1 VISQPTILGRVR
13 KFMRFKLVKIFINST
28 VGRSAKV
35 LSKNDRK
42 KIVLVI
48 FLQITF
54 GFLDLIGVGIVGII
68 GALAISGVGSQE
80 SGNRVNSVLEFLH
93 LGNQPFQYQVAILG
107 FFAAGL
113 LVGKTIFSIIFT
125 RRTMFFLSRRGAQL
139 SANLISKLF
148 AQSLITLQSKSMNE
162 MMYSLTTGVG
172 IITVGVLGS
181 TVSLVSDVSLLI
193 VMAVGLFFV
202 DPTIAFSIFFIFGL
216 IGLLLYKLMHIKVR
230 ELGLKQSEIGIR
242 SGEKILEVISSY
254 RETVVRN
261 RRDYYSRVI
270 GKQRLELADISAEM
284 SFMPNISKYVME
296 VTVVIGSIV
305 VCAIQFMAQDAV
317 HAVAV
322 LSVFLAASTRIAP
335 AILRI
340 QQGAISIRGSLG
352 AANPTLEL
360 IEMLGSLKSIEKTSD
375 LVETKHVGFQAK
387 IKLEN
392 VSLTYPNKEIPAISG
407 INLNIEP
414 GQIVA
419 LVGPSGAGKTTI
431 VDVLL
436 GILKPDFGTVQ
447 ISELPPLDC
456 ISKWSG
462 AISYVPQDVMISNGT
477 IRENVAM
484 GFPKEVVTDE
494 LVWDALEVA
503 QLSSFTKSLP
513 NGLDTPVGD
522 RGTKISGGQRQRLGI
537 ARAMFTKPALLVL
550 DEATSSLD
558 GETEANISEAVQLMR
573 GSVTVLMIAH
583 RLSTVRNS
591 DLVIY
596 MDSGKIISIGN
607 FEEVRS
613 KVPDFDRQ
621 AKLMGL

>member
-1 VISQPTILGRVR
+1 
-13 KFMRFKLVKIFINST
+13 M
-28 VGRSAKV
+28 
-35 LSKNDRK
+35 
-42 KIVLVI
+42 
-48 FLQITF
+48 
-54 GFLDLIGVGIVGII
+54 
-68 GALAISGVGSQE
+68 AI
-80 SGNRVNSVLEFLH
+80 
-93 LGNQPFQYQVAILG
+93 
-107 FFAAGL
+107 
-113 LVGKTIFSIIFT
+113 
-125 RRTMFFLSRRGAQL
+125 
-139 SANLISKLF
+139 
-148 AQSLITLQSKSMNE
+148 
-162 MMYSLTTGVG
+162 
-172 IITVGVLGS
+172 
-181 TVSLVSDVSLLI
+181 
-193 VMAVGLFFV
+193 GLFIV
-202 DPTIAFSIFFIFGL
+202 DPTIALSIFLIFGL
-216 IGLLLYKLMHIKVR
+216 IGFLLYRLMHLKVR

-242 SGEKILEVISSY
+242 SSERILEVISSY

-261 RRDYYSRVI
+261 RRDYYSREI

-296 VTVVIGSIV
+296 VTVVLGSILV
-305 VCAIQFMAQDAV
+305 SAIQFITQDAV

-322 LSVFLAASTRIAP
+322 LSIFLAASTRIAP

-340 QQGAISIRGSLG
+340 QQGSISIRGSLG

-360 IEMLGSLKSIEKTSD
+360 IELLGNSSTVEKTSD

-392 VSLTYPNKEIPAISG
+392 VSLTYPNKEIPAIFG

-447 ISELPPLDC
+447 ISELPPLAC

-484 GFPKEVVTDE
+484 GFPIEVATDE

-503 QLSSFTKSLP
+503 QLLSFTKSLP

-573 GSVTVLMIAH
+573 GTVTVLMIAH
-583 RLSTVRNS
+583 RLSTVRNA
-591 DLVIY
+591 DVVIY
-596 MDSGKIISIGN
+596 MDSGKIISVGN

-613 KVPDFDRQ
+613 QVPDFDRQ

>member
-1 VISQPTILGRVR
+1 MFTSLRDKWRKTTI
-13 KFMRFKLVKIFINST
+13 
-28 VGRSAKV
+28 GRSARV
-35 LSKNDRK
+35 LSRNDQRK
-42 KIVLVI
+42 ILLVI
-48 FLQITF
+48 ILQISF
-54 GFLDLIGVGIVGII
+54 GFLDLLGVGVVGII
-68 GALAISGVGSQE
+68 GALAISGVGSQN
-80 SGNRVNSVLEFLH
+80 SGNRVNSVLDFLH
-93 LGNQPFQYQVAILG
+93 LGNQSFQVQVAILG
-107 FFAAGL
+107 FAAASL
-113 LVGKTIFSIIFT
+113 LIGKTIFSIIFT
-125 RRTMFFLSRRGAQL
+125 RRTTFFLSRRGAKL
-139 SANLISKLF
+139 SATLISKLF
-148 AQSLITLQSKSMNE
+148 SQSLLTIQAKSMNE
-162 MMYSLTTGVG
+162 MMYSVTAGVG

-181 TVSLVSDVSLLI
+181 TVSLVSDVSLLL
-193 VMAVGLFFV
+193 VMAIGLFIV
-202 DPTIAFSIFFIFGL
+202 DPTIALSIFLIFGL
-216 IGLLLYKLMHIKVR
+216 IGFLLYRLMHLKVR

-242 SGEKILEVISSY
+242 SSERILEVISSY

-261 RRDYYSRVI
+261 RRDYYSREI
-270 GKQRLELADISAEM
+270 GKQRLELADITAEM

-296 VTVVIGSIV
+296 VTVVLGSILV
-305 VCAIQFMAQDAV
+305 SAIQFMAQDAV

-322 LSVFLAASTRIAP
+322 LSIFLAASTRIAP

-340 QQGAISIRGSLG
+340 QQGSISIRGSLG

-360 IEMLGSLKSIEKTSD
+360 IELLGNSSTVEKTSD

-392 VSLTYPNKEIPAISG
+392 VSLTYPNKEIPAIFG
-407 INLNIEP
+407 INLNIDP

-447 ISELPPLDC
+447 ISELPPLAC

-484 GFPKEVVTDE
+484 GFPIEVATDE

-503 QLSSFTKSLP
+503 QLLSFTKSLP

-573 GSVTVLMIAH
+573 GTVTVLMIAH
-583 RLSTVRNS
+583 RLSTVRNA
-591 DLVIY
+591 DVVIY
-596 MDSGKIISIGN
+596 MDSGKIISVGN

>member
-1 VISQPTILGRVR
+1 MYRRLREKWRKTTI
-13 KFMRFKLVKIFINST
+13 
-28 VGRSAKV
+28 GRSAKV
-35 LSKNDRK
+35 LSRNDQRK
-42 KIVLVI
+42 ILLVI
-48 FLQITF
+48 ILQISF
-54 GFLDLIGVGIVGII
+54 GFLDLLGVGVIGII

-80 SGNRVNSVLEFLH
+80 SGNRVNSVLDFLH
-93 LGNQPFQYQVAILG
+93 LGNQPFQVQVAILG
-107 FFAAGL
+107 FAAASL
-113 LVGKTIFSIIFT
+113 LIGKTIFSIVFT
-125 RRTMFFLSRRGAQL
+125 RRTTFFLSRRGAKL
-139 SANLISKLF
+139 SATLISKLF
-148 AQSLITLQSKSMNE
+148 SQSLLTIQAKSMNE
-162 MMYSLTTGVG
+162 MMYSVTAGVG

-181 TVSLVSDVSLLI
+181 TVSLVSDVSLLL
-193 VMAVGLFFV
+193 VMAIGLFIV
-202 DPTIAFSIFFIFGL
+202 DPTIALSVFLIFGL
-216 IGLLLYKLMHIKVR
+216 VGFLLYRLMHLKVR

-242 SGEKILEVISSY
+242 SSERILEVISSY

-261 RRDYYSRVI
+261 RRDYYSREI
-270 GKQRLELADISAEM
+270 GKQRLELANISAEM

-296 VTVVIGSIV
+296 ITVVLGSILV
-305 VCAIQFMAQDAV
+305 SAIQFMAQDAV

-322 LSVFLAASTRIAP
+322 LSIFLAASTRIAP

-340 QQGAISIRGSLG
+340 QQGSISIRGSLG

-360 IEMLGSLKSIEKTSD
+360 IELLGNSSTVEKTSD

-392 VSLTYPNKEIPAISG
+392 VSLTYPKKEIPAISG

-447 ISELPPLDC
+447 ISELPPLAC

-484 GFPKEVVTDE
+484 GFPKEAATDE

-503 QLSSFTKSLP
+503 QLSSFVKSLP

>member
-1 VISQPTILGRVR
+1 MFTSLRDKWRKTTI
-13 KFMRFKLVKIFINST
+13 
-28 VGRSAKV
+28 GRSAKV
-35 LSKNDRK
+35 LSRNDQRK
-42 KIVLVI
+42 ILLVI
-48 FLQITF
+48 ILQISF
-54 GFLDLIGVGIVGII
+54 GFLDLLGVGVVGII
-68 GALAISGVGSQE
+68 GALAISGVGSQN
-80 SGNRVNSVLEFLH
+80 SGNRVNSVLDFLH
-93 LGNQPFQYQVAILG
+93 LGNQSFQVQVAILG
-107 FFAAGL
+107 FAAASL
-113 LVGKTIFSIIFT
+113 LIGKTIFSIIFT
-125 RRTMFFLSRRGAQL
+125 RRTTFFLSRRGAKL
-139 SANLISKLF
+139 SATLISKLF
-148 AQSLITLQSKSMNE
+148 SQSLLTIQAKSMNE
-162 MMYSLTTGVG
+162 MMYSVTAGVG

-181 TVSLVSDVSLLI
+181 TVSLVSDVSLLL
-193 VMAVGLFFV
+193 VMAIGLFIV
-202 DPTIAFSIFFIFGL
+202 DPTIALSIFLIFGL
-216 IGLLLYKLMHIKVR
+216 IGFLLYRLMHLKVR

-242 SGEKILEVISSY
+242 SSERILEVISSY

-261 RRDYYSRVI
+261 RRDYYSREI

-296 VTVVIGSIV
+296 VTVVLGSILV
-305 VCAIQFMAQDAV
+305 SAIQFMAQDAV

-322 LSVFLAASTRIAP
+322 LSIFLAASTRIAP

-340 QQGAISIRGSLG
+340 QQGSISIRGSLG

-360 IEMLGSLKSIEKTSD
+360 IELLGNSSTVEKTSD

-392 VSLTYPNKEIPAISG
+392 VSLTYPNKEIPAIFG

-447 ISELPPLDC
+447 ISELPPLAC

-484 GFPKEVVTDE
+484 GFPIEVATDE

-503 QLSSFTKSLP
+503 QLLSFTKSLP

-573 GSVTVLMIAH
+573 GTVTVLMIAH
-583 RLSTVRNS
+583 RLSTVRNA
-591 DLVIY
+591 DVVIY
-596 MDSGKIISIGN
+596 MDSGKIISVGN

>member
-1 VISQPTILGRVR
+1 MFTSLRDKWRKTTI
-13 KFMRFKLVKIFINST
+13 
-28 VGRSAKV
+28 GRSAKV
-35 LSKNDRK
+35 LSRNDQRK
-42 KIVLVI
+42 ILLVI
-48 FLQITF
+48 ILQISF
-54 GFLDLIGVGIVGII
+54 GFLDLLGVGVVGII
-68 GALAISGVGSQE
+68 GALAISGVGSQN
-80 SGNRVNSVLEFLH
+80 SGNRVNSVLDFLH
-93 LGNQPFQYQVAILG
+93 LGNQSFQVQVAILG
-107 FFAAGL
+107 FAAASL
-113 LVGKTIFSIIFT
+113 LIGKTIFSIIFT
-125 RRTMFFLSRRGAQL
+125 RRTTFFLSRRGAKL
-139 SANLISKLF
+139 SATLISKLF
-148 AQSLITLQSKSMNE
+148 SQSLLTIQAKSMNE
-162 MMYSLTTGVG
+162 MMYSVTSGVG

-181 TVSLVSDVSLLI
+181 TVSLVSDVSLLL
-193 VMAVGLFFV
+193 VMAIGLFIV
-202 DPTIAFSIFFIFGL
+202 DPTIALSIFLIFGL
-216 IGLLLYKLMHIKVR
+216 IGFLLYRLMHLKVR

-242 SGEKILEVISSY
+242 SSERILEVISSY

-261 RRDYYSRVI
+261 RRDYYSREI

-296 VTVVIGSIV
+296 VTVVLGSILV
-305 VCAIQFMAQDAV
+305 SAIQFITQDAV

-322 LSVFLAASTRIAP
+322 LSIFLAASTRIAP

-340 QQGAISIRGSLG
+340 QQGSISIRGSLG

-360 IEMLGSLKSIEKTSD
+360 IELLGNSSTVEKTSD

-392 VSLTYPNKEIPAISG
+392 VSLTYPNKEIPAIFG

-447 ISELPPLDC
+447 ISELPPLAC

-484 GFPKEVVTDE
+484 GFPIEVATDE

-573 GSVTVLMIAH
+573 GTVTVLMIAH
-583 RLSTVRNS
+583 RLSTVRNA
-591 DLVIY
+591 DVVIY
-596 MDSGKIISIGN
+596 MDSGKIISVGN

>member
-1 VISQPTILGRVR
+1 MFTSLRDKWRKTTI
-13 KFMRFKLVKIFINST
+13 
-28 VGRSAKV
+28 GRSAKV
-35 LSKNDRK
+35 LSRNDQRK
-42 KIVLVI
+42 ILLVI
-48 FLQITF
+48 ILQISF
-54 GFLDLIGVGIVGII
+54 GFLDLLGVGVVGII
-68 GALAISGVGSQE
+68 GALAISGVGSQN
-80 SGNRVNSVLEFLH
+80 SGNRVNSVLDFLH
-93 LGNQPFQYQVAILG
+93 LGNQSFQIQVAILG
-107 FFAAGL
+107 FAAASL
-113 LVGKTIFSIIFT
+113 LIGKTIFSIIFT
-125 RRTMFFLSRRGAQL
+125 RRTTFFLSRRGAKL
-139 SANLISKLF
+139 SATLISKLF
-148 AQSLITLQSKSMNE
+148 SQSLLTIQAKSMNE
-162 MMYSLTTGVG
+162 MMYSVTAGVG

-181 TVSLVSDVSLLI
+181 TVSLVSDVSLLL
-193 VMAVGLFFV
+193 VMAIGLFIV
-202 DPTIAFSIFFIFGL
+202 DPTIALSIFLIFGL
-216 IGLLLYKLMHIKVR
+216 IGFLLYRLMHLKVR

-242 SGEKILEVISSY
+242 SSERILEVISSY

-261 RRDYYSRVI
+261 RRDYYSREI

-296 VTVVIGSIV
+296 VTVVLGSILV
-305 VCAIQFMAQDAV
+305 SAIQFMAQDAV

-322 LSVFLAASTRIAP
+322 LSIFLAASTRIAP

-340 QQGAISIRGSLG
+340 QQGSISIRGSLG

-360 IEMLGSLKSIEKTSD
+360 IELLGNSSTVEKTSD

-392 VSLTYPNKEIPAISG
+392 VSLTYPNKEIPAIFG

-447 ISELPPLDC
+447 ISELPPLAC

-484 GFPKEVVTDE
+484 GFPIEVATDE

-573 GSVTVLMIAH
+573 GTVTVLMIAH
-583 RLSTVRNS
+583 RLSTVRNA
-591 DLVIY
+591 DVVIY
-596 MDSGKIISIGN
+596 MDSGKIISVGN

>member
-1 VISQPTILGRVR
+1 MFTSLRDKWRKTTI
-13 KFMRFKLVKIFINST
+13 
-28 VGRSAKV
+28 GRSAKV
-35 LSKNDRK
+35 LSRNDQRK
-42 KIVLVI
+42 ILLVI
-48 FLQITF
+48 ILQISF
-54 GFLDLIGVGIVGII
+54 GFLDLLGVGVVGII
-68 GALAISGVGSQE
+68 GALAISGVGSQN
-80 SGNRVNSVLEFLH
+80 SGNRVNSVLDFLH
-93 LGNQPFQYQVAILG
+93 LGNQSFQVQVAILG
-107 FFAAGL
+107 FAAASL
-113 LVGKTIFSIIFT
+113 LIGKTIFSIIFT
-125 RRTMFFLSRRGAQL
+125 RRTTFFLSRRGAKL
-139 SANLISKLF
+139 SATLISKLF
-148 AQSLITLQSKSMNE
+148 SQSLLTIQAKSMNE
-162 MMYSLTTGVG
+162 MMYSVTAGVG

-181 TVSLVSDVSLLI
+181 TVSLVSDVSLLL
-193 VMAVGLFFV
+193 VMAIGLFIV
-202 DPTIAFSIFFIFGL
+202 DPTIALSIFLIFGL
-216 IGLLLYKLMHIKVR
+216 IGFLLYRLMHLKVR

-242 SGEKILEVISSY
+242 SSERILEVISSY

-261 RRDYYSRVI
+261 RRDYYSREI

-296 VTVVIGSIV
+296 VTVVLGSILV
-305 VCAIQFMAQDAV
+305 SAIQFMAQDAV

-322 LSVFLAASTRIAP
+322 LSIFLAASTRIAP

-340 QQGAISIRGSLG
+340 QQGSISIRGSLG

-360 IEMLGSLKSIEKTSD
+360 IELLGNSSTVEKTSD

-392 VSLTYPNKEIPAISG
+392 VSLTYPNKEIPAIFG

-447 ISELPPLDC
+447 ISELPPLAC

-484 GFPKEVVTDE
+484 GFPIEVATDE

-573 GSVTVLMIAH
+573 GTVTVLMIAH
-583 RLSTVRNS
+583 RLSTVRNA
-591 DLVIY
+591 DVVIY
-596 MDSGKIISIGN
+596 MDSGKIISVGN

>member
-1 VISQPTILGRVR
+1 MFTSLRDKWRKTTI
-13 KFMRFKLVKIFINST
+13 
-28 VGRSAKV
+28 GRSAKV
-35 LSKNDRK
+35 LSRNDQRK
-42 KIVLVI
+42 ILLVI
-48 FLQITF
+48 ILQISF
-54 GFLDLIGVGIVGII
+54 GFLDLLGVGVVGII
-68 GALAISGVGSQE
+68 GALAISGVGSQN
-80 SGNRVNSVLEFLH
+80 SGNRVNSVLDFLH
-93 LGNQPFQYQVAILG
+93 LGNQSFQIQVAILG
-107 FFAAGL
+107 FAAASL
-113 LVGKTIFSIIFT
+113 LIGKTIFSIIFT
-125 RRTMFFLSRRGAQL
+125 RRTTFFLSHRGAKL
-139 SANLISKLF
+139 SATLISKLF
-148 AQSLITLQSKSMNE
+148 SQSLLTIQAKSMNE
-162 MMYSLTTGVG
+162 MMYSVTAGVG

-181 TVSLVSDVSLLI
+181 TVSLVSDVSLLL
-193 VMAVGLFFV
+193 VMAIGLFIV
-202 DPTIAFSIFFIFGL
+202 DPTIALSIFLIFGL
-216 IGLLLYKLMHIKVR
+216 IGFLLYRLMHLKVR

-242 SGEKILEVISSY
+242 SSERILEVISSY

-261 RRDYYSRVI
+261 RRDYYSREI

-296 VTVVIGSIV
+296 VTVVLGSILV
-305 VCAIQFMAQDAV
+305 SAIQFMAQDAV

-322 LSVFLAASTRIAP
+322 LSIFLAASTRIAP

-340 QQGAISIRGSLG
+340 QQGSISIRGSLG

-360 IEMLGSLKSIEKTSD
+360 IELLGNSSTVEKTSD

-392 VSLTYPNKEIPAISG
+392 VSLTYPNKEIPAIFG

-447 ISELPPLDC
+447 ISELPPLAC

-484 GFPKEVVTDE
+484 GFPIEVATDE

-573 GSVTVLMIAH
+573 GTVTVLMIAH
-583 RLSTVRNS
+583 RLSTVRNA
-591 DLVIY
+591 DVVIY
-596 MDSGKIISIGN
+596 MDSGKIISVGN

>member
-1 VISQPTILGRVR
+1 MFTSLRDKWRKTTI
-13 KFMRFKLVKIFINST
+13 
-28 VGRSAKV
+28 GRSAKV
-35 LSKNDRK
+35 LSRNDQRK
-42 KIVLVI
+42 ILLVI
-48 FLQITF
+48 ILQISF
-54 GFLDLIGVGIVGII
+54 GFLDLLGVGVVGII
-68 GALAISGVGSQE
+68 GALAISGVGSQN
-80 SGNRVNSVLEFLH
+80 SGNRVNSVLDFLH
-93 LGNQPFQYQVAILG
+93 LGNQSFQVQVAILG
-107 FFAAGL
+107 FAAASL
-113 LVGKTIFSIIFT
+113 LIGKTIFSIIFT
-125 RRTMFFLSRRGAQL
+125 RRTTFFLSRRGAKL
-139 SANLISKLF
+139 SATLISKLF
-148 AQSLITLQSKSMNE
+148 SQSLLTIQAKSMNE
-162 MMYSLTTGVG
+162 MMYSVTAGVG

-181 TVSLVSDVSLLI
+181 TVSLVSDVSLLL
-193 VMAVGLFFV
+193 VMAIGLFIV
-202 DPTIAFSIFFIFGL
+202 DPTIALSIFLIFGL
-216 IGLLLYKLMHIKVR
+216 IGFLLYRLMHLKVR

-242 SGEKILEVISSY
+242 SSERILEVISSY

-261 RRDYYSRVI
+261 RRDYYSREI

-296 VTVVIGSIV
+296 VTVVLGSILV
-305 VCAIQFMAQDAV
+305 SAIQFMAQDAV

-322 LSVFLAASTRIAP
+322 LSIFLAASTRIAP

-340 QQGAISIRGSLG
+340 QQGSISIRGSLG

-360 IEMLGSLKSIEKTSD
+360 IELLGNSSTVEKTSD

-392 VSLTYPNKEIPAISG
+392 VSLTYPNKEIPAIFG

-447 ISELPPLDC
+447 ISELPPLAC

-484 GFPKEVVTDE
+484 GFPIEVATDE

-573 GSVTVLMIAH
+573 GTVTVLMIAH
-583 RLSTVRNS
+583 RLSTVRNA
-591 DLVIY
+591 DVVIY
-596 MDSGKIISIGN
+596 MDSGKIISVGN
-607 FEEVRS
+607 FEEIRS

>member
-1 VISQPTILGRVR
+1 MYISLREKWRKTTI
-13 KFMRFKLVKIFINST
+13 
-28 VGRSAKV
+28 GRSAKV
-35 LSKNDRK
+35 LSRNDQRK
-42 KIVLVI
+42 ILLVI
-48 FLQITF
+48 ILQISF
-54 GFLDLIGVGIVGII
+54 GFLDLLGVGVIGII

-80 SGNRVNSVLEFLH
+80 SGNRVNSVLDFLH
-93 LGNQPFQYQVAILG
+93 LGNQPFQVQVAILG
-107 FFAAGL
+107 FAAASL
-113 LVGKTIFSIIFT
+113 LIGKTIFSIVFT
-125 RRTMFFLSRRGAQL
+125 RRTTFFLSRRGAKL
-139 SANLISKLF
+139 SATLISKLF
-148 AQSLITLQSKSMNE
+148 SQSLLTIQAKSMNE
-162 MMYSLTTGVG
+162 MMYSVTAGVG

-181 TVSLVSDVSLLI
+181 TVSLVSDVSLLL
-193 VMAVGLFFV
+193 VMAIGLFIV
-202 DPTIAFSIFFIFGL
+202 DPTIALSVFLIFGL
-216 IGLLLYKLMHIKVR
+216 VGFLLYRLMHLKVR

-242 SGEKILEVISSY
+242 SSERILEVISSY

-261 RRDYYSRVI
+261 RRDYYSREI
-270 GKQRLELADISAEM
+270 GKQRLELANISAEM

-296 VTVVIGSIV
+296 ITVVLGSILV
-305 VCAIQFMAQDAV
+305 SAIQFMAQDAV

-322 LSVFLAASTRIAP
+322 LSIFLAASTRIAP

-340 QQGAISIRGSLG
+340 QQGSISIRGSLG

-360 IEMLGSLKSIEKTSD
+360 IELLGNSSTVEKTSD

-392 VSLTYPNKEIPAISG
+392 VSLTYPKKEIPAISG

-447 ISELPPLDC
+447 ISELPPLAC

-484 GFPKEVVTDE
+484 GFPKEAATDE

-503 QLSSFTKSLP
+503 QLSSFVKSLP